1 MQSRTEML
9 EQITKA
15 LENAGYRN
23 VRNIYML
30 MIGRGLIKEEQNER
44 QT

>member
-1 MQSRTEML
+1 MKSRTEML

-15 LENAGYRN
+15 LEDAGYED
-23 VRNIYML
+23 VHSIYWL
-30 MIGRGLIKEEQNER
+30 MIGFGLIEEEQNER

>member
-1 MQSRTEML
+1 MKSRTEML

-15 LENAGYRN
+15 LENAGYEDAEY
-23 VRNIYML
+23 IYLIMFY
-30 MIGRGLIKEEQNER
+30 MGLIKEEQNER